1 MFLGEI
7 AGGIIFYI
15 YLKRCAAKK
24 KWNVLIINIIN
35 SSVSAKKVPIKK
47 GADNIIIKIFLI
59 FMTGFFDFFEFILS
73 TYYIN
78 KIHKMSTTLQTR
90 FGVVLIVVSSLLSRC
105 LLKIQMFKHHIF
117 SLIFLGV
124 GILLLILSE
133 YLFQVYDL
141 ILTVNNLTIGIIFSI
156 LSHMSI
162 AFNNTIEKYSIDT
175 NFMNPFLLLT
185 FQGIIGLIFTI
196 ISALYENPIPTIK
209 NLYDNNS
216 SGMFTLFVLLILLY
230 TIIGALKN
238 IYRMNTIL
246 LFTPMNKHLA
256 DIIINPLY
264 IIYYFSIGE
273 DFMKDDRRDYF
284 YFFINL
290 LLLIIFD
297 IFGLIFNEFIVL
309 FCGGLDFNTY
319 KSISLRS
326 DAFSEMIDLTRI
338 DTSINYDNSLYK

>member
-1 MFLGEI
+1 M
-7 AGGIIFYI
+7 
-15 YLKRCAAKK
+15 
-24 KWNVLIINIIN
+24 
-35 SSVSAKKVPIKK
+35 
-47 GADNIIIKIFLI
+47 
-59 FMTGFFDFFEFILS
+59 
-73 TYYIN
+73 
-78 KIHKMSTTLQTR
+78 
-90 FGVVLIVVSSLLSRC
+90 
-105 LLKIQMFKHHIF
+105 
-117 SLIFLGV
+117 IFLGV

-162 AFNNTIEKYSIDT
+162 AFNNTIEKYLIDT

-238 IYRMNTIL
+238 IYKMNTIL

-284 YFFINL
+284 YFFTNL